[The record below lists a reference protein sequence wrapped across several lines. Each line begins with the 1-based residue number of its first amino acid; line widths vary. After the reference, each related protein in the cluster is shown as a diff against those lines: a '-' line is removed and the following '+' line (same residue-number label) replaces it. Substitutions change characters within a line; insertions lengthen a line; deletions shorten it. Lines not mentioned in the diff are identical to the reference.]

1 MHWRNMRKRIKAYIY
16 EHILHIQIASYWC
29 SFLLEWHSSVYRHE
43 PLQYAYQSSP
53 ALPRRSWWSGDRGR
67 SGPVNYSVW
76 LVYCCSTTQES
87 VTRHDNNSRDARQY
101 VIRVQLGEIS
111 LSSKLP
117 EHFVCASYGTSF
129 LLSDVTVVPG
139 FSPYSTVSDWRAS
152 SSADSSL
159 ISHTEPSL
167 GLPSIATGEHLLF
180 E

>member
-1 MHWRNMRKRIKAYIY
+1 M
-16 EHILHIQIASYWC
+16 
-29 SFLLEWHSSVYRHE
+29 
-43 PLQYAYQSSP
+43 
-53 ALPRRSWWSGDRGR
+53 
-67 SGPVNYSVW
+67 
-76 LVYCCSTTQES
+76 
-87 VTRHDNNSRDARQY
+87 
-101 VIRVQLGEIS
+101 IRVQLGEIS

-152 SSADSSL
+152 SSAYSSL